1 MHFLLRPFSIKLRHY
16 KEMSSLKI
24 FLSPK
29 HPLLLRSEN
38 SSRLSSPDARLFYV
52 LMSAGGLICEI
63 CMLGNRQTFQKMK
76 NEESWTFSRQ
86 TEISSIWMWP
96 LTLLKAGKYTRS
108 WNKKSAIVPRSV
120 EPAHVARCTSAIG
133 RVEGSKTQGRCPSFR
148 ERSPSRD
155 PTLEIPSAGFT
166 GEESLF
172 KLVCFKNDTFSPIE
186 LRKKTFR
193 N

>member
-1 MHFLLRPFSIKLRHY
+1 
-16 KEMSSLKI
+16 MSSLKI

-38 SSRLSSPDARLFYV
+38 SSSPDARLFYV

-63 CMLGNRQTFQKMK
+63 CMLGNWQTFQKMK

-155 PTLEIPSAGFT
+155 PTLEIPSAGLHRGGVAVSTF
-166 GEESLF
+166 LF
-172 KLVCFKNDTFSPIE
+172 KNGTFSPIE
-186 LRKKTFR
+186 LKKNF
-193 N
+193 